1 MDIVFH
7 LIGRSRISI
16 LFAVIM
22 GIVSGLGSAAL
33 IGLINTELHATTSN
47 IHLTI
52 LLFVSLG
59 VVVILSQIFSTI
71 IIMRAGQTAA
81 RDLRLQL
88 SHRIISAPLRL
99 LQQLG
104 APRLMANL
112 TEDVAVLVESFQL
125 LPQMCI
131 NISWVLGCMF
141 YLGWLSWQLFMIV
154 LVVMLLGILTY
165 QLGTRSAI
173 KPLRAAREQND
184 TLFAHFRSLIYGIKE
199 IKLHHERKKAFLD
212 DVLYSTAEA
221 YRQGIMSAMTLFI
234 LAAMAGTACLYFL
247 VGFILFVASNWETIT
262 KEIVSGFTL
271 TLLYMMAPLT
281 TILSDLPTF
290 SRAKVAIDKINH
302 LQKDLTEQ
310 TEVSNGLK
318 PAEASVSPGK
328 LELIAVTH
336 QYIREG
342 DDHKFT
348 LGPLHL
354 TFHPGE
360 LVFITGGNGSGKS
373 TLGLLL
379 VGLYSPESG
388 HIKLN
393 GIEIDDMMRESYRQQ
408 FAVVFSDFYLFESLL
423 GLMGENLDHKARTY
437 LTELQLDHKVTVN
450 EGVFSSVE
458 LSQGQRKRLALVT
471 AYLEDR
477 PFYVFDEWAA
487 DQDPLFK
494 ELFYTVILK
503 DLKSRG
509 KTVIVI
515 THDNHY
521 FYLADQCIRLENG
534 QIAENIPF
542 IVSSIHLNQSKK
554 GIAAIKHAREHL

>member
-7 LIGRSRISI
+7 LIRRSRINI

-22 GIVSGLGSAAL
+22 GIMSGLGSAAL
-33 IGLINTELHATTSN
+33 IGLINTELHATSPV
-47 IHLTI
+47 HLTV
-52 LLFVSLG
+52 LFFVGLG
-59 VVVILSQIFSTI
+59 AVVIASQIFSTI
-71 IIMRAGQTAA
+71 IVMRAGQTAA
-81 RDLRLQL
+81 RDLRIEL
-88 SHRIISAPLRL
+88 SHRIINAPLRL

-131 NISWVLGCMF
+131 NISWVLGCLI
-141 YLGWLSWQLFMIV
+141 YLGWLSWQLFVIV
-154 LVVMLLGILTY
+154 LIVMLLGILIY
-165 QLGTRSAI
+165 QLSTQRAI

-184 TLFAHFRSLIYGIKE
+184 ALFAHFRSLIYGIKE
-199 IKLHHERKKAFLD
+199 IKLHHERKKIFLD

-221 YRQGIMSAMTLFI
+221 YRQGIISAMTLFI
-234 LAAMAGTACLYFL
+234 LAATVGTVSLYFL
-247 VGFILFVASNWETIT
+247 IGFVLFVASTWETIT

-290 SRAKVAIDKINH
+290 SRARVAIDKINR
-302 LQKDLTEQ
+302 LQKELIEQ
-310 TEVSNGLK
+310 TEASNGLK
-318 PAEASVSPGK
+318 HAEASVSSGK

-393 GIEIDDMMRESYRQQ
+393 GIEIDDVMRESYRQQ

-423 GLMGENLDHKARTY
+423 GLMGENLDHKARAY

-450 EGVFSSVE
+450 NGVFSSVE

-494 ELFYTVILK
+494 ELFYTVLLQ

-521 FYLADQCIRLENG
+521 FHLADQCIRLENG
-534 QIAENIPF
+534 QISGNIPF
-542 IVSSIHLNQSKK
+542 IVNSTHLDPSNK